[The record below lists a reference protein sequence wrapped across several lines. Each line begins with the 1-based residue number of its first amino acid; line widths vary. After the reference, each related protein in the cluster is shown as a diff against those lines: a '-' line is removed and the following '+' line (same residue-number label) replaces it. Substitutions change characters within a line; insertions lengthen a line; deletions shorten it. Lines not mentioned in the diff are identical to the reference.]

1 VGGASSAVPA
11 TAQAALDSGNPAAVL
26 SVLFPADQNAATQRY
41 LTAILTPSSPAVQAQ
56 QQTAM
61 DRWFAGDD
69 VSGHNVGEIRAPTLI
84 ADGTEDALNPTSND
98 RIRENHPRQVRR
110 LVLAATQAGTG
121 GRSGP
126 PWTNRGHQSG
136 RVRAW

>member
-1 VGGASSAVPA
+1 
-11 TAQAALDSGNPAAVL
+11 
-26 SVLFPADQNAATQRY
+26 LFPADQNAATQRY
-41 LTAILTPSSPAVQAQ
+41 LTAILTYPDRYTSSPAVQAQ